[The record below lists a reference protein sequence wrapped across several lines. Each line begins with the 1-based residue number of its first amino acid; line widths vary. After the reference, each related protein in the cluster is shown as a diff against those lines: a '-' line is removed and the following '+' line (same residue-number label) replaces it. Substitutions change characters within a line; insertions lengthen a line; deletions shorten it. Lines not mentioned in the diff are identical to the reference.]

1 VGFLE
6 ASALAYRLNDG
17 RQLFDDV
24 SFRVGPGNV
33 VALVGDNGAGKT
45 TLLRIL
51 GDELQA
57 LRGTAQVQGGMA
69 AMPQFIGS
77 VRDGRTV
84 RDLLLEAAPCALRAA
99 APNWTKSSSR

>member
-24 SFRVGPGNV
+24 SFRVGRGNV
-33 VALVGDNGAGKT
+33 AALVGDNGAGKT

-51 GDELQA
+51 AGEVPA

-69 AMPQFIGS
+69 VMPQLVGS
-77 VRDGRTV
+77 VRDGRRCGT
-84 RDLLLEAAPCALRAA
+84 CC
-99 APNWTKSSSR
+99 WK